1 MHPSHHNEVLFT
13 LSRQQ
18 ERVYVQGPGRKHPSP
33 NAVSQLLQKMSDDE
47 DWFPGKVYGSLGG
60 RPPAVSETNKAIIA
74 TSAMAMK
81 DRGVDPTYS
90 LIIAQC
96 PNASINSSTGEP
108 VSKQVVY
115 DILESR
121 CYDIDP
127 SIPWSHQKLLAKSAV
142 LPQDMPKR
150 LAFGNYMLSLRHTP
164 HWYWRHVVWTDIC
177 NSILP
182 TTIRK
187 ANAQALAHTSAEGGC
202 WMDVRGCEAR
212 PCQHARQEAGLG
224 PRWEGVFASILD
236 ANSCARQAPPRSLGG
251 GLSWR
256 PRHWYVSLRP

>member
-1 MHPSHHNEVLFT
+1 M
-13 LSRQQ
+13 
-18 ERVYVQGPGRKHPSP
+18 
-33 NAVSQLLQKMSDDE
+33 
-47 DWFPGKVYGSLGG
+47 
-60 RPPAVSETNKAIIA
+60 
-74 TSAMAMK
+74 
-81 DRGVDPTYS
+81 
-90 LIIAQC
+90 IIAQC

-115 DILESR
+115 DILENR

-150 LAFGNYMLSLRHTP
+150 LAFGNCMLSLRHTP
-164 HWYWRHVVWTDIC
+164 HWYWRRVVWADIC
-177 NSILP
+177 NSVLP

-256 PRHWYVSLRP
+256 PRQWYVSLRPYAQGVYQHSLPLSATHDSLCGPRWRVLSGWHYHIGVQDGFAHIFESESRVIQGENPGGSGWKPRWIRVDPGGSGWIRTEMRSKKV